1 MHNQN
6 LNYFC
11 YIDSYNLNLIN
22 NLTKTTSVIYRNYD
36 NNQIDLNSIIK
47 IKKICKKK
55 GIKFY
60 LSNNVKLAIKLDL
73 NGAYIPAFEKNL
85 NIKNYKFK
93 KKFKLIGS
101 AHNIK
106 EIKHKELQ
114 NVDYIFLS
122 PLFASKK
129 NKKCLEVYKFKN
141 LMKITKKKIISLGG
155 ITKKN
160 IKRVNLLDIYGIASI
175 SLFNKYKN

>member
-11 YIDSYNLNLIN
+11 YIDSYNSRLIN
-22 NLTKTTSVIYRNYD
+22 NLPKTTSIIYRNYN

-47 IKKICKKK
+47 IKKICKKR
-55 GIKFY
+55 GLKFY

-85 NIKNYKFK
+85 SIKSYKLK

-114 NVDYIFLS
+114 NVDCIFLS
-122 PLFASKK
+122 PLFTSKK
-129 NKKCLEVYKFKN
+129 NKKCLEIYKFKN
-141 LMKITKKKIISLGG
+141 LMKTTKKKIISLGG
-155 ITKKN
+155 ITEKN
-160 IKRVNLLDIYGIASI
+160 LKRLNLLKTYGVASI

>member
-11 YIDSYNLNLIN
+11 YIDSYNSNLIN
-22 NLTKTTSVIYRNYD
+22 NLPKTTSIIYRNY
-36 NNQIDLNSIIK
+36 NNNEIDLNSIIK
-47 IKKICKKK
+47 IKKVCKKK

-60 LSNNVKLAIKLDL
+60 LSNNIKLAIKLNLD
-73 NGAYIPAFEKNL
+73 GAYIPSFNRNL
-85 NIKNYKFK
+85 NINNYSFK
-93 KKFKLIGS
+93 KKFELLGS

-106 EIKHKELQ
+106 EIKLKELQ
-114 NVDYIFLS
+114 NVNYIFLS
-122 PLFASKK
+122 PLFTSKK
-129 NKKCLEVYKFKN
+129 NKKCLEIYKFKN

-155 ITKKN
+155 ITEKN
-160 IKRVNLLDIYGIASI
+160 LKRLNLLKICGIAAI

>member
-93 KKFKLIGS
+93 KKI
-101 AHNIK
+101 
-106 EIKHKELQ
+106 
-114 NVDYIFLS
+114 
-122 PLFASKK
+122 
-129 NKKCLEVYKFKN
+129 
-141 LMKITKKKIISLGG
+141 
-155 ITKKN
+155 
-160 IKRVNLLDIYGIASI
+160 
-175 SLFNKYKN
+175 